1 MYATIASGSTA
12 QQCLRTSTRARN
24 ADGRDLA
31 CYACFVTA
39 DAVGPAGP
47 IDRRRLV
54 YRWDLDKTYLRTDF
68 DTLKDLLRRAVER
81 ATDKRTVPGAAAL
94 LRELR
99 AAGPAGIYI
108 LSGSPE
114 QMRRVLEAKLRLDG
128 IHWDSFTLKP
138 SLRNLL
144 RGHFGFLRDQV
155 GFKLS
160 AMLASREPLAPEL
173 DEILFGDDAE
183 TDAFIYSL
191 YADLCAGRVGA
202 EELLSVLRQA
212 AVTPDEVPRLLDL
225 VARLPKRD
233 HCRRIFIHL
242 DRISSLDVFEA
253 YGPRVCPFY
262 NYFQPALALVDVGAI
277 DARAALRVAAELVID
292 QAFSPD
298 ALCASYLELAR
309 RGPQAAERIRGAL
322 EGLGDMEYASAT
334 PVLRALGDALGRVRI
349 EPVTKAAPARLDYAA
364 LLSAER
370 SRAKAAKL
378 RVLGRL

>member
-1 MYATIASGSTA
+1 M
-12 QQCLRTSTRARN
+12 
-24 ADGRDLA
+24 
-31 CYACFVTA
+31 TA

-81 ATDKRTVPGAAAL
+81 AADKRTVPGAAAL

-128 IHWDSFTLKP
+128 IHWDGFTLKP

-202 EELLSVLRQA
+202 EALLSVLRQA

-309 RGPQAAERIRGAL
+309 RGQLGPQAAGRIRGAL

-334 PVLRALGDALGRVRI
+334 PVLRAFGDALGRVRI

>member
-1 MYATIASGSTA
+1 
-12 QQCLRTSTRARN
+12 
-24 ADGRDLA
+24 
-31 CYACFVTA
+31 VTA

-68 DTLKDLLRRAVER
+68 DTVRALLRRAVER
-81 ATDKRTVPGAAAL
+81 AADKRTVPGAAAL

-99 AAGPAGIYI
+99 AAGPAGIFI

-128 IHWDSFTLKP
+128 ILWDSFTLKP

-144 RGHFGFLRDQV
+144 GGHFGFLRDQV

-183 TDAFIYSL
+183 TDVFVYSL

-202 EELLSVLRQA
+202 EALLAVLRQA
-212 AVTPDEVPRLLDL
+212 AVTPDEVPLLL
-225 VARLPKRD
+225 ELAARLPKRD
-233 HCRRIFIHL
+233 HCRRIFIPL
-242 DRISSLDVFEA
+242 DRISSLDAFEA

-262 NYFQPALALVDVGAI
+262 NYFQPALALVDMGAI
-277 DARAALRVAAELVID
+277 EARAALRVAAELVID
-292 QAFSPD
+292 QAFNSD

-309 RGPQAAERIRGAL
+309 RGQLGPGAAERIQAAL
-322 EGLGDMEYASAT
+322 EGLGDNEYASAT
-334 PVLRALGDALGRVRI
+334 RVLRSFGEALGRVRI
-349 EPVTKAAPARLDYAA
+349 EAVARTAPARLDYEA
-364 LLSAER
+364 LLAAER
-370 SRAKAAKL
+370 SRAKAAKQRAL
-378 RVLGRL
+378 RRA